1 MKFRGRAPPFDP
13 SSRHVKFH
21 LQTADRNLVTDLG
34 DGWIKVGGTEFR
46 ENCVLTPEGVQ
57 AGFAKDGFAALTE
70 SDFAQLLELRPEI
83 VLLGTGARQ
92 QFPHPRLTQ
101 ALAAAHVGLEV
112 MDTRA
117 ACRTFNILLGEGR
130 RAVAA
135 LIL

>member
-1 MKFRGRAPPFDP
+1 
-13 SSRHVKFH
+13 VKFH
-21 LQTADRNLVTDLG
+21 LQPSDRNLVTGLG
-34 DGWIKVGGTEFR
+34 DGWIKVGATEYR
-46 ENCVLTPEGVQ
+46 DNCVLTPEGVQ
-57 AGFAKDGFAALTE
+57 TGFAPQGFAALSE
-70 SDFAQLLELRPEI
+70 HDFAQLLEHRPEI

-101 ALAAAHVGLEV
+101 ALTAAHVGLEV

-130 RAVAA
+130 RVIAA